1 MKATPPRTLPA
12 IATLLALVFSA
23 SQDTH
28 AQAVY
33 YDRPLSQL
41 IDNLGTP
48 PVGVNGTRWITRG
61 DANATVDLAN
71 DNTIGW
77 FTPPGFSPQNLN
89 WQAGGYSAQFQYNIF
104 ASMDSTRRNLFLQHQ
119 DIGEVTPRPVS
130 WTIQH
135 ATFENVTFDPTNVSL
150 ITDGG
155 ASSASWT
162 LNNSKI
168 AGGFAGH
175 TPRIVGTAPFTLSAI
190 GSQQSELYQFSPESA
205 VSSQTTLLVNNAG
218 GLLFNQV
225 GDADNIDAGSAYR
238 FNNSANT
245 YDINGSTLHLQDSHV
260 LFHSGNTPTVT
271 AGTVTEGF
279 VVRNGGTLRLSGT
292 TTGPTR
298 MIMANGSGLLI
309 ENSTLSLDNNA
320 TLAIQATSIFRLSN
334 AVVNMGTLGTQTKVT
349 ADGAFFSG
357 TNTINTASLDVNYGF
372 SSGIILQDANT
383 TLNINQRGTVVAN
396 SSAYDLTLN
405 GGVINVNENA
415 NLRVTAPFRIQTSGF
430 LNISTHADFTMDQSS
445 TAPTVPAIMYLE
457 DAAGNPLVITNNG
470 YMRINDILEA
480 KGTIHGAGILDINNT
495 GTLRLAAGESSF
507 TVEGDSWIKGK
518 LQLTL
523 DPTAGTSQHLDVSG
537 LTLGE
542 VYGGIPLSEP
552 TLSLTLVNDT
562 LLSEGTKF
570 LLIDYESRN
579 SSDEIFDSLPDGE
592 IFQRG
597 LNHYKILYADP
608 LYNSKAVTLT
618 VMTVP
623 EPSTYA
629 LLALSAAGLG
639 GYVLRRRRN

>member
-1 MKATPPRTLPA
+1 M
-12 IATLLALVFSA
+12 VFLT

-33 YDRPLSQL
+33 FDRPLSQL

-48 PVGVNGTRWITRG
+48 PAGINGTRWITRG

-77 FTPPGFSPQNLN
+77 NTAPIFSPLNLD
-89 WQAGGYSAQFQYNIF
+89 WQDGGYSAQFQYNIF
-104 ASMDSTRRNLFLQHQ
+104 TSMDSTRRNLFLLHE
-119 DIGEVTPRPVS
+119 DGAITPRPVS

-175 TPRIVGTAPFTLSAI
+175 TPRIGGTAPFTLSAI
-190 GSQQSELYQFSPESA
+190 GSQQSELYQFSPEFA

-279 VVRNGGTLRLSGT
+279 VVRNGGTLSLSGT
-292 TTGPTR
+292 ITGPTR
-298 MIMANGSGLLI
+298 MIMANGSSLLI
-309 ENSTLSLDNNA
+309 DNSTLSLDNNA
-320 TLAIQATSIFRLSN
+320 TLAIQAASTFRLSD
-334 AVVNMGTLGTQTKVT
+334 AVVNMGTLNTQTKVT

-357 TNTINTASLDVNYGF
+357 TNAINTASALNDYGF
-372 SSGIILQDANT
+372 QAGIILSNANT
-383 TLNINQRGTVVAN
+383 TLNINNRGIVVAD
-396 SSAYDLTLN
+396 STAYDLTLN
-405 GGVINVNENA
+405 GGVINVNDYAE
-415 NLRVTAPFRIQTSGF
+415 LRVKNPFRIQTSGF
-430 LNISTHADFTMDQSS
+430 LNISTHADFTMDPSALS
-445 TAPTVPAIMYLE
+445 AVPAIMYLE

-470 YMRINDILEA
+470 FMHINDILEA
-480 KGTIHGAGILDINNT
+480 KGTIHGTGILEINNS

-507 TVEGDSWIKGK
+507 TVEGNSWIKGK

-523 DPTAGTSQHLDVSG
+523 NPTAGTSQHLDVSG
-537 LTLGE
+537 LQLGE
-542 VYGGIPLSEP
+542 VYAGIPFTEP
-552 TLSLTLVNDT
+552 TLSLTLDNDT

-592 IFQRG
+592 IFQSG
-597 LNHYKILYADP
+597 LNHYQILYADP
-608 LYNSKAVTLT
+608 FYDSTAVTLT